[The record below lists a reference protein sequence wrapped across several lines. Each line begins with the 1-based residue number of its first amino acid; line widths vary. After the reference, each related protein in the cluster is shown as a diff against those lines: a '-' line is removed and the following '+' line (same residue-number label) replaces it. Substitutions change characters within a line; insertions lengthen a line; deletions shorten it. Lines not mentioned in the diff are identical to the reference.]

1 MNQRSETSSSLFLDT
16 AHGETV
22 SSIVVFR
29 RIHAATEEE
38 QAVTVILAVRRCTP
52 IVAAA
57 AHAAHVTVDA
67 ADQFL
72 PKCISAE
79 ILGTTNASY
88 NKLVFNFQRMGFLQF
103 AFAWHVSTLRFPM
116 KWMSCAAILLV
127 HGNANKRRNSIFLIL
142 RFFIL
147 RRLLL

>member
-1 MNQRSETSSSLFLDT
+1 MNQINQINQRSETSSSLFLDT

-22 SSIVVFR
+22 RSIVVVR
-29 RIHAATEEE
+29 RIHAATVEV
-38 QAVTVILAVRRCTP
+38 QGVTAILAERRCTP
-52 IVAAA
+52 IEAAA
-57 AHAAHVTVDA
+57 A
-67 ADQFL
+67 QFL

-79 ILGTTNASY
+79 MLGTTNASY
-88 NKLVFNFQRMGFLQF
+88 NRLVFNFQRMGFLEF

-127 HGNANKRRNSIFLIL
+127 YGNANKRRNSIFLIL
-142 RFFIL
+142 RYFIL

>member
-67 ADQFL
+67 AETTSSRE
-72 PKCISAE
+72 PIAVIGMTRICCIPSE
-79 ILGTTNASY
+79 CRG
-88 NKLVFNFQRMGFLQF
+88 
-103 AFAWHVSTLRFPM
+103 
-116 KWMSCAAILLV
+116 
-127 HGNANKRRNSIFLIL
+127 
-142 RFFIL
+142 
-147 RRLLL
+147 